1 MKAVIIG
8 GSGFIGSKLVMRL
21 RQQGHEVVAASPS
34 MGVNVITGKGLVQAL
49 TGAQVVVDVSNSPS
63 LDDKAV
69 YEFFEKSGRNILP
82 IEASLGIK
90 HHVVL
95 SVVGT
100 ERLLSS
106 GYFRAKLVQENL
118 IKASPVPYTIVRST
132 QFFEFIDTIAQSAT
146 NGRTVRLPS
155 LMIQPIASDDVV
167 ACISEVVS
175 GDPLNS
181 TIDLAGPEVFS
192 LDELVRQYLIAKR
205 DERSVT
211 TDVQAGYF
219 GVIPSNNQIL
229 TPGVNPRL
237 GKIRFKEWLND
248 NA

>member
-8 GSGFIGSKLVMRL
+8 GSGLIGNKLVRRL

-34 MGVNVITGKGLVQAL
+34 MGVNVITGEGLARAF

-63 LDDKAV
+63 LDDTAV
-69 YEFFEKSGRNILP
+69 YEFFEKSGNNILP
-82 IEASLGIK
+82 MEASLGIK

-95 SVVGT
+95 SIVGT

-118 IKASPVPYTIVRST
+118 IKTSPVPYTIVRST
-132 QFFEFIDTIAQSAT
+132 QFFEFIETIAQSAA

-167 ACISEVVS
+167 DCISEVVRE
-175 GDPLNS
+175 DPLNS

-219 GVIPSNNQIL
+219 GVIPLNDQIL

-237 GKIRFKEWLND
+237 GKIRFKEWLNG
-248 NA
+248 NI